1 MLLLLLLAR
10 CAVTAF
16 GVFYRRVSRSPGK
29 GLMDF
34 VGVQSRMQNTV
45 LLV

>member
-1 MLLLLLLAR
+1 MLLLMLLAR
-10 CAVTAF
+10 HAVTTF
-16 GVFYRRVSRSPGK
+16 GFFYSRVSRSPGK

-34 VGVQSRMQNTV
+34 VGVQSRMHNTV